1 MIAVEVVLYY
11 CGENAQTILKII
23 PSCGVAA
30 VEV

>member
-1 MIAVEVVLYY
+1 MTAVEVVLYY